1 MKPPLKESTMP
12 SVWLLRGVLAA
23 ATMLALLAGIP
34 EDYTPSVF
42 VVVVVAVGVVIGML
56 RPEHL
61 ALSVTMG
68 IVIVW
73 WALQLRSE
81 MPVAVLVV
89 AAALIVA
96 HVAATLLAYGPRSLA
111 VDPALAVL
119 WGMRAAMTW
128 TAALAVWVV
137 ARAYSGHGSPEL
149 FWLAGLA
156 AAAVAAVVGAV
167 AAPIRAKE
175 SRG

>member
-1 MKPPLKESTMP
+1 MNTPLKEGTMP
-12 SVWLLRGVLAA
+12 SVWLVRGVLAV

-34 EDYTPSVF
+34 EGYTPSVF
-42 VVVVVAVGVVIGML
+42 VVVVVAAG
-56 RPEHL
+56 
-61 ALSVTMG
+61 
-68 IVIVW
+68 
-73 WALQLRSE
+73 
-81 MPVAVLVV
+81 
-89 AAALIVA
+89 LIVA

-128 TAALAVWVV
+128 TAALGVWVV

-149 FWLAGLA
+149 FWLAGLV
-156 AAAVAAVVGAV
+156 AAAVGAVVGAV
-167 AAPIRAKE
+167 AAPLRAKE

>member
-1 MKPPLKESTMP
+1 MNAPLKEGTMP
-12 SVWLLRGVLAA
+12 SVWVLRGVLAA

-34 EDYTPSVF
+34 EGYTPSI
-42 VVVVVAVGVVIGML
+42 VVVVIVALGTTVAVF

-68 IVIVW
+68 FVILW

-81 MPVAVLVV
+81 MPVAVLV
-89 AAALIVA
+89 AAAGLVIA
-96 HVAATLLAYGPRSLA
+96 HVAATLLAYGPPSLA

-119 WGMRAAMTW
+119 WGMRAGMSWA
-128 TAALAVWVV
+128 AALAVWVV
-137 ARAYSGHGSPEL
+137 ARAYAGHGSPEL
-149 FWLAGLA
+149 FWLSGLA
-156 AAAVAAVVGAV
+156 TAAVAAVVGAV